1 VFLVAICSLR
11 FFGDQLATKNKGRK
25 KLKRRKTVTVAI
37 RRIGLLLTVYQGR
50 RKINPILS
58 TREAKMKGDNCSVF
72 ECCPGEYRVKDNGPG
87 RKVSSGTLIV
97 GKDGEIETRGWRLM
111 NRPIVL
117 RGNP

>member
-1 VFLVAICSLR
+1 MVAICSLR